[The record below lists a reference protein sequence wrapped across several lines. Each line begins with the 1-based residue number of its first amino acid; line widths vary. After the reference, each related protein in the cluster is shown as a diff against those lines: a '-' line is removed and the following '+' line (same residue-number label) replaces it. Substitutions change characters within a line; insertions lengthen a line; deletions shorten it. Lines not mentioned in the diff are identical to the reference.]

1 VNAHEAVLTRPHS
14 AGRALTMAVGKRW
27 LRLRYRLTQ
36 RHRYDQLTLERVN
49 GRPLLVLPQ
58 VFNPALFHS
67 GSFLAG
73 LLDARLVPPGA
84 TVLDMGTG
92 SGVGAIAAAARA
104 RRVVAVDVNPAA
116 VRCARIN
123 ALLNCLE
130 DTIEAREGDLFAP
143 VAGERFDVVLFNPPF
158 FHGAPR
164 DALDHAWRGLDVV
177 ERFAAQLPAQLTP
190 DGYALVVL
198 SSDGDTPAFLD
209 AFRGNDLNVAIVARR
224 NLINETLTVYRLS
237 ALGSGGDLDAHS
249 L

>member
-1 VNAHEAVLTRPHS
+1 MTRPPG
-14 AGRALTMAVGKRW
+14 AGRALTMAAGKRL

-36 RHRYDQLTLERVN
+36 RHRYGQLVLEHVN

-67 GSFLAG
+67 GAWLAE

-84 TVLDMGTG
+84 TVLDMGAG
-92 SGVGAIAAAARA
+92 SGVGALAAARLA
-104 RRVVAVDVNPAA
+104 RRVVAVDINPHA

-123 ALLNCLE
+123 ALLHELDE
-130 DTIEAREGDLFAP
+130 RIEVRQGDLFAP

-164 DALDHAWRGLDVV
+164 DALDHAWRSLDVV
-177 ERFAAQLPAQLTP
+177 ERFAAQLPQYLTP
-190 DGYALVVL
+190 TGCGLVVL

-209 AFRGNDLNVAIVARR
+209 AFRASHLQAAVVARR

-237 ALGSGGDLDAHS
+237 VLGSGGDRDADS
-249 L
+249 V

>member
-1 VNAHEAVLTRPHS
+1 
-14 AGRALTMAVGKRW
+14 MAAGKRL

-36 RHRYDQLTLERVN
+36 RHRYGQLVLEHVN

-67 GSFLAG
+67 GAFLAG
-73 LLDARLVPPGA
+73 LLDARLIPPGA
-84 TVLDMGTG
+84 AVLDMGTG
-92 SGVGAIAAAARA
+92 SGVGALAAARLA
-104 RRVVAVDVNPAA
+104 RRVVAVDINPHA

-123 ALLNCLE
+123 ALLQDVDE
-130 DTIEAREGDLFAP
+130 RMDVRQGDLFAP

-177 ERFAAQLPAQLTP
+177 ERFAAQLPQYVTP
-190 DGYALVVL
+190 TGCGLVVL

-209 AFRGNDLNVAIVARR
+209 AFRANHLQVAIVARR
-224 NLINETLTVYRLS
+224 KLINETLTVYRLS
-237 ALGSGGDLDAHS
+237 ALGSGGDRDADS
-249 L
+249 V